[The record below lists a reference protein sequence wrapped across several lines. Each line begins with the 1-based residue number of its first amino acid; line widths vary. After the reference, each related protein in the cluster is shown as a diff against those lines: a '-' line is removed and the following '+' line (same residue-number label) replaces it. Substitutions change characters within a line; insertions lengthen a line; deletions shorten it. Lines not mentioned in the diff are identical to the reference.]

1 MAETV
6 LYQRLKNYNR
16 TIDNN
21 YKDQW
26 GTLVAFLP
34 GDDTQ
39 YLTKLVKDSTK
50 DMDDPNQLAKRKFN
64 SLDYQKRKTKQGQ
77 VI

>member
-6 LYQRLKNYNR
+6 LYERLKNYNR
-16 TIDNN
+16 TIDNS

-34 GDDTQ
+34 GEDTQ
-39 YLTKLVKDSTK
+39 FLTKLVQDSF
-50 DMDDPNQLAKRKFN
+50 D
-64 SLDYQKRKTKQGQ
+64 
-77 VI
+77 